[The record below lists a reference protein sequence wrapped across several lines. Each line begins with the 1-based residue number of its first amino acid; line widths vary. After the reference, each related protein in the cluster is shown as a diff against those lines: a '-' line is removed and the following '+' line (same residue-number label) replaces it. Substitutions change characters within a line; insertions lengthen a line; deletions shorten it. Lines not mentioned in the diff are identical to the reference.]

1 MRNCLRFLTAVA
13 VPVVLSACGA
23 GTDSDSNS
31 PIITGDGSGFTTS
44 GKTFFNDSDGIKFA
58 DALGSSFSD
67 VLAAITGGMG
77 GASSTLASDSSIS
90 QRMKR
95 ATQSESAACASSGT
109 ISNTV
114 TSNDSTG
121 KITAVTM
128 SFNNCLS
135 DGNLSNGSISF
146 AVSGTETNQ
155 SVAVDFNQFR
165 SVDGGDTSSIDGVI
179 NINAVQSGTTFL
191 TTISGSNI
199 TMVSAGETVAITNY
213 NLRSEVDDISG
224 ATSLE
229 GGSTITTGA
238 GALTMSISPALSVA
252 GNADYPST
260 GVIAWSHSDGSS
272 LSIDADTGNA
282 ATFNYVI
289 SDGVSTTSGVSNW
302 SETDIGE
309 FAL

>member
-165 SVDGGDTSSIDGVI
+165 SVDGGDTSSIDGAI

>member
-58 DALGSSFSD
+58 DALGGSFSD

-191 TTISGSNI
+191 TTISGTNI

>member
-1 MRNCLRFLTAVA
+1 MRNCRLFLTAMA
-13 VPVVLSACGA
+13 VPVLLSACGA
-23 GTDSDSNS
+23 GSDSESNS
-31 PIITGDGSGFTTS
+31 PTITGDGSGFTTS
-44 GKTFFNDSDGIKFA
+44 GRTFFNDSDGIKFA
-58 DALGSSFSD
+58 DALGGSFSD
-67 VLAAITGGMG
+67 VLTAIMGGVG
-77 GASSTLASDSSIS
+77 GASSTEASGGSIS

-95 ATQSESAACASSGT
+95 ATQSDSVACASGGT

-114 TSNDSTG
+114 TSSDSTG
-121 KITAVTM
+121 EIASVTM

-135 DGNLSNGSISF
+135 DGNLSNGSVSLS
-146 AVSGTETNQ
+146 VSGTETNQ
-155 SVAVDFNQFR
+155 SVAIDFNQFR
-165 SVDGGDTSSIDGVI
+165 SVEGGDTSSIDGAI
-179 NINAVQSGTTFL
+179 NINAVQSGSTFL

-229 GGSTITTGA
+229 GGSTIITGA

-272 LSIDADTGNA
+272 LSIDADTGNGD
-282 ATFNYVI
+282 TFNYVI
-289 SDGVSTTSGVSNW
+289 GDGSSTTSGVGNW